1 MLLLCNGRGEK
12 GVRCYSVGSTT
23 KRVRERERRG
33 GDRES
38 EELSAVG

>member
-1 MLLLCNGRGEK
+1 
-12 GVRCYSVGSTT
+12 VGSTT

-38 EELSAVG
+38 EELSAVGRNDPRGREEDGG